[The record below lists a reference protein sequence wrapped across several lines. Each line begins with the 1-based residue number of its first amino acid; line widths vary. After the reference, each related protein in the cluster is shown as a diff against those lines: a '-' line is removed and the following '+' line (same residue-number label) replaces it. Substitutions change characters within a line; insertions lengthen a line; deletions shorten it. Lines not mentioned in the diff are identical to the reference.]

1 MASNVSK
8 KNWVLVVVVALFF
21 IIVTIV
27 GKSCTESYEC
37 NPPKAYDEVQGVK
50 GVPHSYPKFLEL
62 NKLSKIAK
70 ENETANFLYRVLLG
84 DGQNGNPMLPS
95 YGLLFCLYTPKM
107 FSNPDV
113 RVLLR
118 GLVLKSSRAEFYMK
132 SLLNAM
138 DSLEKY
144 YRVNGIS
151 NPCDRMNLRTQ
162 NTQIIIN
169 HNHLISAFLGQLIL
183 LTTSDELCMP
193 ASPDELNIEVRQA
206 MMKDMKDMK
215 GMIDMN

>member
-1 MASNVSK
+1 MTSNSK
-8 KNWVLVVVVALFF
+8 KIWVLAVVVALF
-21 IIVTIV
+21 IIVVAIV
-27 GKSCTESYEC
+27 NKFCTESYEC
-37 NPPKAYDEVQGVK
+37 NPPKAYDQVQGIK

-62 NKLSKIAK
+62 DKLSKIAQ

-107 FSNPDV
+107 FSNPDI

-118 GLVLKSSRAEFYMK
+118 GLQLKSCRAEFYMK
-132 SLLNAM
+132 SLLCAM
-138 DSLEKY
+138 DNLEKY

-151 NPCDRMNLRTQ
+151 NPCDRMNLSTH

-169 HNHLISAFLGQLIL
+169 HNHLISAFLAQLMYL
-183 LTTSDELCMP
+183 SVSDEVCIPDSP
-193 ASPDELNIEVRQA
+193 AALNIDVQQE
-206 MMKDMKDMK
+206 MMKDL
-215 GMIDMN
+215 N